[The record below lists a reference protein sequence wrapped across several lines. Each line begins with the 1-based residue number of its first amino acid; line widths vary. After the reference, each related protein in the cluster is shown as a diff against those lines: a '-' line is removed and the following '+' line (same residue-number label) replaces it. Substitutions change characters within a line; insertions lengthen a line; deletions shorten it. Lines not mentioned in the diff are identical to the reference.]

1 MGPATQY
8 VLRVVNVRES
18 IRMSPAEVADFLAE
32 PHKLQ
37 LATLGPD
44 GAPHLVTMY
53 YALFDGLLA
62 FWTYRTSQK
71 ARNLERDQRATCLVE
86 TGDGYDQLRGVQ
98 IQGTVERLEEFDRI
112 LAVGSAVV
120 HRYSE
125 NAAQLGAYYEAQAR
139 KRWAYLVHPTKIAT
153 WDHRKLAT
161 PRGA

>member
-1 MGPATQY
+1 MPSA
-8 VLRVVNVRES
+8 RDR
-18 IRMSPAEVADFLAE
+18 IRMTPAEIADFLAE

-37 LATLGPD
+37 LATIGAD
-44 GAPHLVTMY
+44 GSPHLVTMY
-53 YALFDGLLA
+53 YAVFDGLLG

-71 ARNLERDQRATCLVE
+71 ARNLERDQRATCLIE
-86 TGDGYDQLRGVQ
+86 AGGGYDELRGVQ
-98 IQGTVERLEEFDRI
+98 IRGTLERLEDFDRI

-125 NAAQLGAYYEAQAR
+125 SAAQLGAYYEAQAR

-153 WDHRKLAT
+153 WDHRKLST